1 MQESIRVMESKIEFF
16 NKNHPV
22 GSDVFVIKDN
32 GDRIKTQV
40 KHPACIMGGHT
51 AVAWLD
57 GIIGAYALD
66 RVIV

>member
-1 MQESIRVMESKIEFF
+1 MQELIEVMEGKIKAF
-16 NKNHPV
+16 NENHPV
-22 GSDVFVIKDN
+22 GSDVYVIKDN
-32 GDRIKTQV
+32 GDKVRTTV

-66 RVIV
+66 RVVA